1 MLSTMASG
9 NDSLLDLEKHCR
21 QLEENVKQLQTALQ
35 HWRTWDAEYESLKEE
50 VEALPSSAK
59 PEQLSH
65 IRDAFDAEL
74 VVGKEL
80 NEIFGQQQPKTRDQI
95 VNLLDRRIDYV
106 TKNIESLSQQLE
118 KAENKF
124 AAASVVSAPDAVDED
139 GQPITEIV
147 EELDDDDNVLSYRLN
162 KPGDSIPHVQDA
174 LQKAGV
180 EDIAELQSAMQKT
193 KLAPKK
199 DDSSPKDQAQA
210 AAAPKKSVAF
220 AEDTKSPKDSTPQ
233 ISNRA
238 MRVEQIMK
246 TAKDQEQQG
255 IVDPVIPDDEDPEDA
270 LLRQEMIKYGMG
282 EVGAV
287 VAELELEENEGEFD
301 DDDEEWL
308 DGDDMDDDDDDDDDD
323 NFGRYK
329 GRMITDAYRQRMLEL
344 EQKLGIQSRFTAAAE
359 AKAAKEEDDDDDN
372 EGFDERVGKIVVKGQ
387 ESTATAPASTAAPAK
402 SSLKKA
408 TGDAESKKGV
418 KFASTLDIAEASQPA
433 PATAQGVVEP
443 LSDIVERPA
452 RPTSTPKA
460 SSSQRPSR
468 FKSAKSAPSNT
479 MGQNAIKSD
488 FLPQSEAQPTPTG
501 PPGITIADKLVEKT
515 VTAAPVEPELVD
527 DSMIHFEVADEHH
540 RLRKKFI
547 LREGGFLRED
557 ETDTQHVDDDDEET
571 PRMSRFKAAR
581 LSRQ

>member
-1 MLSTMASG
+1 MASG
-9 NDSLLDLEKHCR
+9 SDSLLDLEKHCK

-50 VEALPSSAK
+50 IEALPSSASS
-59 PEQLSH
+59 EQLRN
-65 IRDAFDAEL
+65 IRNAFDAEL

-80 NEIFGQQQPKTRDQI
+80 DEIFGQQQTKTRDQI
-95 VNLLDRRIDYV
+95 VNLLERRIDYV

-124 AAASVVSAPDAVDED
+124 AAASVISAPDAVDED

-147 EELDDDDNVLSYRLN
+147 EELDDDDNVVSYKLN

-174 LQKAGV
+174 LKKAGV
-180 EDIAELQSAMQKT
+180 RDIEELQNSLQNT
-193 KLAPKK
+193 KIASNKEETSSKKQTVAPPKK
-199 DDSSPKDQAQA
+199 T
-210 AAAPKKSVAF
+210 VAF
-220 AEDTKSPKDSTPQ
+220 AEDAKDSDEPKPQ

-238 MRVEQIMK
+238 MRIEQIMK
-246 TAKDQEQQG
+246 TARDQEQEG
-255 IVDPVIPDDEDPEDA
+255 VKDPVIPDDEDPEDA
-270 LLRQEMIKYGMG
+270 LLRQQMLKYGMG

-287 VAELELEENEGEFD
+287 VAELELEENGGEFD
-301 DDDEEWL
+301 DDDDEDWL
-308 DGDDMDDDDDDDDDD
+308 EGDEMDDDDDDDDD

-344 EQKLGIQSRFTAAAE
+344 EQKLGIQSRFTAAA
-359 AKAAKEEDDDDDN
+359 AAKTTQEDDD

-387 ESTATAPASTAAPAK
+387 ESTAPVPKSAATPAK
-402 SSLKKA
+402 SSIKQN
-408 TGDAESKKGV
+408 TSDSEGKKGV
-418 KFASTLDIAEASQPA
+418 KFAPALDIAEASQPVSSA
-433 PATAQGVVEP
+433 AQYVVEP

-452 RPTSTPKA
+452 RPTTTPKA

-468 FKSAKSAPSNT
+468 FKSAKTASNAAPSVT
-479 MGQNAIKSD
+479 MGQNAIRSD

-501 PPGITIADKLVEKT
+501 PPGITIADKLVEKQ

-547 LREGGFLRED
+547 QREGGFLQEE
-557 ETDTQHVDDDDEET
+557 ETTTQHVDDDDDGT